1 MAREH
6 MAIAMLRLQQDI
18 SKNHRIGIASY
29 SSQNPVDVPMTEF
42 TQLVAILTATQV
54 PQLNYRTGRSR

>member
-1 MAREH
+1 

-18 SKNHRIGIASY
+18 SKSHKIGIASY
-29 SSQNPVDVPMTEF
+29 FAQSLVDVSMTEF
-42 TQLVAILTATQV
+42 TQPVAILTAMEV